1 VISRSTVS
9 WVHVA
14 ASTAGLAV
22 LVALA
27 ATPQLLGSRVEE
39 SLSGLGAA
47 HPLWLWTAGAGFL
60 SGLLCSALAWHAAAT
75 ASGGRLTRRD
85 ATARYATG
93 SLVNSLAPAHL
104 GDAVRVAL
112 FARALEGSERVWMA
126 GGIYAAM
133 GAARCL
139 TLALL
144 VIATSLS
151 GALPIW
157 PVFVLVGVAAFLGV
171 VAYVE
176 RNDRTHRF
184 ARIFRVLAAIES
196 SPRAAA
202 KVLGWTAGSTLAR
215 LCAVTSIALA
225 LDVPHPVMAALVIF
239 GALAVS
245 NIFPL
250 TPGNLGITSG
260 AVAVALQARGIDMR
274 VALSSGI
281 ALGAVETLVGLTA
294 GAVGAL
300 YLGRFS
306 ATWAVR
312 FAAAGASIVIAGAV
326 GYTLFDIV

>member
-1 VISRSTVS
+1 VIDRRNVS

-14 ASTAGLAV
+14 ASAVGLAV
-22 LVALA
+22 LVALV
-27 ATPQLLGSRVEE
+27 ATPQLLGSRVER
-39 SLSGLGAA
+39 SLAGLGGAD
-47 HPLWLWTAGAGFL
+47 PKWLWAAGAGFL
-60 SGLLCSALAWHAAAT
+60 TGLLCSACAWRSAAA
-75 ASGGRLTRRD
+75 ASGGRLSWRD

-112 FARALEGSERVWMA
+112 FARAIGGPERVWTA

-144 VIATSLS
+144 VVAASLS

-157 PVFVLVGVAAFLGV
+157 PVFVLFGVAGVLGA
-171 VAYVE
+171 VAYIE
-176 RNDRTHRF
+176 RNDRTHRL
-184 ARIFRVLAAIES
+184 ARLFRVLAAIES

-215 LCAVTSIALA
+215 LGAVVSIALA
-225 LDVPHPVMAALVIF
+225 LGVPHPLLAALVIL
-239 GALAVS
+239 GALSLA

-260 AVAVALQARGIDMR
+260 AVVVALQTRGIGMTQ
-274 VALSSGI
+274 ALSSGI
-281 ALGAVETLVGLTA
+281 ALSAVETIVGLTA
-294 GAVGAL
+294 GACGAL
-300 YLGRFS
+300 YLGRLS

-312 FAAAGASIVIAGAV
+312 FAAAAASIVIAGAV
-326 GYTLFDIV
+326 GFTLFDLV